1 LLNAL
6 KIQKTADVLGFS
18 MGSFVAQELTVTHP
32 EKVIRLVL
40 YEHHVVE
47 KKDTSKSSNCKNDQG
62 SYKYNCK

>member
-47 KKDTSKSSNCKNDQG
+47 KKVYLKVLKL
-62 SYKYNCK
+62 